1 MSKLEST
8 KRTNAIFLLI
18 VLIIGTFTA
27 LSPSFM
33 TGAQAFLMDNNYKSD
48 YGMNSHDDKQ
58 SYGKDNNNNYYKSKD
73 SSSNVKCN
81 NINVNLNGF
90 NNNDIGASTTSGL
103 GALATEA
110 QAEDEGEIG
119 ANSLESGGGE

>member
-1 MSKLEST
+1 MIKLEST

-27 LSPSFM
+27 LSPLFM
-33 TGAQAFLMDNNYKSD
+33 TGAQAFLMDNNYKPD

-58 SYGKDNNNNYYKSKD
+58 SYGKDNNNYYKSKD

-90 NNNDIGASTTSGL
+90 NG
-103 GALATEA
+103 
-110 QAEDEGEIG
+110 
-119 ANSLESGGGE
+119 